1 MNWEP
6 DDNARSGF
14 HYLVLGLLII
24 GLPAVLLSIF
34 DTWHARAMTDGTLP
48 LGIFHNGYL
57 LFDGDRT
64 AVADTTRGERLAYA
78 SVIAL
83 AVAAAL
89 TALLLLVRSRVAWL
103 IGRWAFVP
111 AFVWCVFSALFL
123 PRTSATITPGAMDVR
138 ERATIIGDITWPFS
152 QRTTHVEW
160 SANDELSGTSLP
172 VTGITDVFRAAY
184 YRVHEDDTLLFATTA
199 ARTDLFGPN
208 ARTTPSDQAFAHMER
223 LLYGR

>member
-34 DTWHARAMTDGTLP
+34 DTWHARAMTDGTMP

-89 TALLLLVRSRVAWL
+89 TAWLLV
-103 IGRWAFVP
+103 
-111 AFVWCVFSALFL
+111 VFSA
-123 PRTSATITPGAMDVR
+123 AV
-138 ERATIIGDITWPFS
+138 
-152 QRTTHVEW
+152 
-160 SANDELSGTSLP
+160 
-172 VTGITDVFRAAY
+172 
-184 YRVHEDDTLLFATTA
+184 
-199 ARTDLFGPN
+199 
-208 ARTTPSDQAFAHMER
+208 
-223 LLYGR
+223 